1 MQVTDI
7 HIDIKYEPGSI
18 ANCKETMCCRADS
31 IPRDSNNNI
40 AAGFWGS
47 SNKCDVPIW
56 LVENMFQNIADNE
69 EVRISFINN
78 HFSFITFSISK
89 FDIIFWTGDIS
100 AHNIWNNTKEDAIYT
115 QCLGRCFVPCVYAR
129 FLSDNGETNNN
140 MCDKKG
146 WSIR

>member
-18 ANCKETMCCRADS
+18 ANCKEIMCCRADS
-31 IPRDSNNNI
+31 IPRDSNKNI

-78 HFSFITFSISK
+78 HFSFLTFSISK

-100 AHNIWNNTKEDAIYT
+100 AHNIWNNTKEDAIYEINT
-115 QCLGRCFVPCVYAR
+115 LSRLFKKYFPDKIVYSTLGNHD
-129 FLSDNGETNNN
+129 LSPTDL
-140 MCDKKG
+140 
-146 WSIR
+146 